1 MAGEIFLC
9 DGQLQE
15 EIYMLLVNQGSANKG
30 EGIIRFEIILTVAL
44 RLKRKLEKMLNFA
57 RAWMHLRSITLHWR
71 RISGRVGISSTNS

>member
-1 MAGEIFLC
+1 MAAEIFLC

-44 RLKRKLEKMLNFA
+44 
-57 RAWMHLRSITLHWR
+57 
-71 RISGRVGISSTNS
+71 

>member
-1 MAGEIFLC
+1 
-9 DGQLQE
+9 
-15 EIYMLLVNQGSANKG
+15 MLLVNQGSANKG

-57 RAWMHLRSITLHWR
+57 GAWMHLRSITLHWR